1 MSIDW
6 KRMAAFALALFPL
19 GIAPPAAAGTHSQAS
34 ETGSLE
40 IPLGKSRVVTSDEL
54 IARAMIG
61 SPETA
66 DILPVTSHSVYV
78 IGKKMGTTSL
88 TLYDAGGRVTS
99 MMNVA
104 VGPDIDALGQQ
115 LRKLIP
121 GDLIEAHIANDSIV
135 LTGLVNNPAD
145 AARAVHLAQAFAGD
159 KVINMI
165 TLGSSEQV
173 MLEVR
178 FAEVNR
184 TAERNLGINS
194 SMQSSN
200 GNFGAITGVGSALIA
215 GAVPGATLLR
225 PGAINDAFGLFQG
238 AFKAGSVNIQATLN
252 ALETRGL
259 AKTLAEPTLV
269 ALSGERAS
277 FLAGGEFPVPV
288 AQSGTGASATISVEF
303 KPFGVSLGFT
313 PTVLGDG
320 TISMIVE
327 PEVSAIDP
335 TASITVGTITI
346 PGLRTRRASTTLQMR
361 DGESFA
367 IAGLLQKDFKTTI
380 NQMPGLGSVPIL
392 GALFRSTD
400 FTKDETELLIV
411 VTPHL
416 VAPIRA
422 NQVHLPTDRVADPRE
437 SDSFLLGQPY
447 HVQKDAQKSA
457 PNPSFNLDVTDPKE
471 DAHVQ

>member
-1 MSIDW
+1 
-6 KRMAAFALALFPL
+6 MAAFAFALS
-19 GIAPPAAAGTHSQAS
+19 APAVALPAAAATHSQTPD
-34 ETGSLE
+34 TGTLE
-40 IPLGKSRVVTSDEL
+40 IPLGKSRLVSSDEP

-66 DILPVTSHSVYV
+66 DILPVTNHSVYV
-78 IGKKMGTTSL
+78 IGKKMGTTNL
-88 TLYDAGGRVTS
+88 TLYDGGGRVMA

-104 VGPDIDALGQQ
+104 VGPDVDALGQQ
-115 LRKLIP
+115 LRQLIP
-121 GDLIEAHIANDSIV
+121 NNPIEAHIANDSIV

-145 AARAVHLAQAFAGD
+145 AARAIHLAQAFAGE
-159 KVINMI
+159 KVINLI
-165 TLGSSEQV
+165 SLGSSEQV

-184 TAERNLGINS
+184 TAERELGINS
-194 SMQSSN
+194 SVQSSN
-200 GNFGAITGVGSALIA
+200 GNFGAITGLGSTLVA
-215 GAVPGATLLR
+215 GAVPGAALLQ
-225 PGAINDAFGLFQG
+225 PGTISNAFGILQG
-238 AFKAGSVNIQATLN
+238 AFKAGGVNIQATLN

-288 AQSGTGASATISVEF
+288 AQSGTGATATISVEF
-303 KPFGVSLGFT
+303 KPFGVSLAFT

-335 TASITVGTITI
+335 TASITLGTIVI
-346 PGLRTRRASTTLQMR
+346 PGVRTRRASTTLQMR

-380 NQMPGLGSVPIL
+380 NQMPGLGSLPIL

-416 VAPIRA
+416 VAPIRPD
-422 NQVHLPTDRVADPRE
+422 QVFLPTESVVDPSE
-437 SDSFLLGQPY
+437 SDAFLFGQPY
-447 HVQKDAQKSA
+447 RARNPQQSA
-457 PNPSFNLDVTDPKE
+457 ASPALKLDVTDSKE
-471 DAHVQ
+471 GAHVQ

>member
-1 MSIDW
+1 MLINW
-6 KRMAAFALALFPL
+6 KRLAALALILPPL
-19 GIAPPAAAGTHSQAS
+19 CGAIPAAAATYSQA
-34 ETGSLE
+34 TGSSTLE
-40 IPLGKSRVVTSDEL
+40 IPLGKSKVVSSDEP
-54 IARAMIG
+54 ISRAMIG

-66 DILPVTSHSVYV
+66 DIVPVTSHSVYV
-78 IGKKMGTTSL
+78 IGKKVGATNL
-88 TLYDAGGRVTS
+88 TLYDASGRVMT

-104 VGPDIDALGQQ
+104 VGPDVEALGEQ

-121 GDLIEAHIANDSIV
+121 DDQIEAHIVNDSIL

-159 KVINMI
+159 KVVNLI

-184 TAERNLGINS
+184 TAEKDLGIS
-194 SMQSSN
+194 GSAQSGN
-200 GNFGAITGVGSALIA
+200 GNFGAITGLGSALVA
-215 GAVPGATLLR
+215 GAVPGASLLQ
-225 PGAINDAFGLFQG
+225 PGTISSAFGIFQG
-238 AFKAGSVNIQATLN
+238 AFKAGGVNVQATLN

-335 TASITVGTITI
+335 TASITLGTIVI
-346 PGLRTRRASTTLQMR
+346 PGLRTRRASTGQVPPTPLAKDDFGWATRETLAAQIVNPAPAY
-361 DGESFA
+361 DGR
-367 IAGLLQKDFKTTI
+367 
-380 NQMPGLGSVPIL
+380 PIL
-392 GALFRSTD
+392 ISADHAVQAAERYRTD
-400 FTKDETELLIV
+400 KVKLPVQPKTSKTA
-411 VTPHL
+411 
-416 VAPIRA
+416 APDSA
-422 NQVHLPTDRVADPRE
+422 N
-437 SDSFLLGQPY
+437 
-447 HVQKDAQKSA
+447 
-457 PNPSFNLDVTDPKE
+457 
-471 DAHVQ
+471 

>member
-1 MSIDW
+1 MPIDW
-6 KRMAAFALALFPL
+6 KYAASLALLLSPL
-19 GIAPPAAAGTHSQAS
+19 GAAIPAAAATYSQSPDTGT
-34 ETGSLE
+34 LE
-40 IPLGKSRVVTSDEL
+40 IPLGKSKVVSAEAP

-61 SPETA
+61 NADTA
-66 DILPVTSHSVYV
+66 DVVPVSNHSVYV
-78 IGKKMGTTSL
+78 IGKKMGTTNL
-88 TLYDAGGRVTS
+88 TLYDAGGRVMS
-99 MMNVA
+99 MMTVA
-104 VGPDIDALGQQ
+104 VGPDVDALGDQM
-115 LRKLIP
+115 RKLVP
-121 GDLIEAHIANDSIV
+121 GNQIEAHIANDSIV
-135 LTGLVNNPAD
+135 LTGLVNSPAD
-145 AARAVHLAQAFAGD
+145 AARAVQLAHAFAGD

-165 TLGSSEQV
+165 MLGSSEQV

-184 TAERNLGINS
+184 SAERDLGIS
-194 SMQSSN
+194 SSASSSN
-200 GNFGAITGVGSALIA
+200 GNFGAITGLSSAIIA
-215 GAVPGATLLR
+215 GAVPGSTLLQ
-225 PGAINDAFGLFQG
+225 PGTVSNTFGILQG
-238 AFKAGSVNIQATLN
+238 AFKAGSVNVQATLN

-320 TISMIVE
+320 TINMIVE

-335 TASITVGTITI
+335 SASITLGSIVI

-380 NQMPGLGSVPIL
+380 NQMPGLGSLPIL
-392 GALFRSTD
+392 GALFRSTG
-400 FTKDETELLIV
+400 FTKDETELLII

-416 VAPIRA
+416 VAPVRA
-422 NQVHLPTDRVADPRE
+422 DKVRLPTDRVADPRE
-437 SDSFLLGQPY
+437 SDAFLLGQPY
-447 HVQKDAQKSA
+447 RVQKPPKSA
-457 PNPSFNLDVTDPKE
+457 PNPSFDLDVTDTKE
-471 DAHVQ
+471 AAHAQ

>member
-1 MSIDW
+1 MLIDR
-6 KRMAAFALALFPL
+6 KYLAAFALALSSL
-19 GIAPPAAAGTHSQAS
+19 AATAPASAATYSQAPKT
-34 ETGSLE
+34 ETLE
-40 IPLGKSRVVTSDEL
+40 IPLGKSRIVSSDEA
-54 IARAMIG
+54 IARVAIG
-61 SPETA
+61 NPKTA
-66 DILPVTSHSVYV
+66 DFGTLTNHSVNV
-78 IGKKMGTTSL
+78 VGTSMGTTTL
-88 TLYDAGGRVTS
+88 TLYDAAGHILSV
-99 MMNVA
+99 MNVA
-104 VGPDIDALGQQ
+104 VGPDVDALREQ
-115 LRKLIP
+115 LRKLVP
-121 GDLIEAHIANDSIV
+121 GDAIEAHIANESIV
-135 LTGLVNNPAD
+135 LTGLVNSASD
-145 AARAVHLAQAFAGD
+145 AARAVQLAHAFAGD

-165 TLGSSEQV
+165 SLGASEQV

-184 TAERNLGINS
+184 TAERDLGIRGSAASNS
-194 SMQSSN
+194 
-200 GNFGAITGVGSALIA
+200 GNFGVVTGLGSAIVA
-215 GAVPGATLLR
+215 SAVPGGLALAPGTLSNVF
-225 PGAINDAFGLFQG
+225 GAVQG

-288 AQSGTGASATISVEF
+288 AQSGTGATATISVEF

-335 TASITVGTITI
+335 NASITVGTITI

-380 NQMPGLGSVPIL
+380 NQMPGLGSVPVL
-392 GALFRSTD
+392 GALFRSTN
-400 FTKDETELLIV
+400 FNKDETELLIV

-422 NQVHLPTDRVADPRE
+422 DQVLLPTESVLDPRE
-437 SDSFLLGQPY
+437 SDAFILGQPY
-447 HVQKDAQKSA
+447 SA
-457 PNPSFNLDVTDPKE
+457 RKTEKPTQNPEISRDVTDVKE
-471 DAHVQ
+471 GANVH